1 MLRFKKYSY
10 ILIMGIVN
18 EINKEDL
25 KNHLIDLEAR
35 IQAKIRHICLTN
47 RKLPFERLSK
57 GRQLKE
63 TVRQTIKYLDEGN
76 HERVAE
82 YIENLGSRGV
92 KIDFNSFKKHSSR
105 A

>member
-1 MLRFKKYSY
+1 MET
-10 ILIMGIVN
+10 VN
-18 EINKEDL
+18 ETNKEDL
-25 KNHLIDLEAR
+25 KNYLIDLETR

-63 TVRQTIKYLDEGN
+63 TVRQTIKYLDEGKYKK
-76 HERVAE
+76 VAE
-82 YIENLGSRGV
+82 YIENLSSRGV
-92 KIDFNSFKKHSSR
+92 QIDFNSFKKQSSQ